1 MKHSNSRFIPV
12 RVSALLAMMGLLL
25 LVGCLPS
32 GGQSQEI
39 TDLTSI
45 EVREYQGKDL
55 SSIASFRENSI
66 KGPQYVD
73 EEGYRLEVTGLV
85 ERPLSLTYDEV
96 VEGNESHEKLVTLHC
111 VEGWSVTILW
121 EGVLVEALLDEA
133 KPLETANT
141 VILHAHDGYTTSFP
155 LEYFADNNILMAHK
169 MNGVVLPPE
178 RGFPFQ
184 LVAESKWGYK
194 WIKWITKIALS
205 DDADYEGY
213 WESRGY
219 SNEGN
224 LNQPSR

>member
-1 MKHSNSRFIPV
+1 MRNSNSRFISI
-12 RVSALLAMMGLLL
+12 RVSALLSIAVLLFL
-25 LVGCLPS
+25 AGCFPS
-32 GGQSQEI
+32 GGQSQDI
-39 TDLTSI
+39 ADLAEI

-55 SSIASFRENSI
+55 SSITAFRENSI
-66 KGPQYVD
+66 KGPQYID
-73 EEGYRLEVTGLV
+73 KEGYTLEVSGLV
-85 ERPLSLTYDEV
+85 ETPLSLTYDEV

-133 KPLETANT
+133 GPLETANT
-141 VILHAHDGYTTSFP
+141 VILHAYDGYTTSFP

-184 LVAESKWGYK
+184 LVAENTWGYK
-194 WIKWITKIALS
+194 WIKWITRIELS

-219 SNEGN
+219 SNEGD
-224 LNQPSR
+224 LNRPSR